1 MGTCDHQHWH
11 IHNLPVD
18 NSLPPS
24 QRCKDSFIGGHYD
37 PFEVKSA
44 SGNMYSTYCNPSNQ
58 TGCEVGDLGGKFGP
72 LILTTPQFTRVD
84 NSSQLTLFGRY
95 GIIGRS
101 IKIHGMEDVCATIYS
116 SSEVLEGKSVTLLQA
131 AFVFPFGGTMYF
143 RQVEGEDVVIFGK
156 IYWVTDT
163 DMTMGHNWH
172 VHLNQVSVYVY
183 VRLFVCPCMKVNRER
198 ERERERV
205 RVRVER
211 KEGGRMERQ
220 RQRYREIHDIGTL
233 YVLNYVATFFYT
245 INNMLL

>member
-1 MGTCDHQHWH
+1 MGTRDHQHWH

-72 LILTTPQFTRVD
+72 LIPTTQFSRVD

-116 SSEVLEGKSVTLLQA
+116 SSEVIEGISVTLLQA

-163 DMTMGHNWH
+163 DTTMGHNWH
-172 VHLNQVSVYVY
+172 VHLNQVSVCVCVY
-183 VRLFVCPCMKVNRER
+183 VCLFVCPCMKVNRER
-198 ERERERV
+198 DR
-205 RVRVER
+205 
-211 KEGGRMERQ
+211 ERQ
-220 RQRYREIHDIGTL
+220 RETERDRERKRERQREKERE
-233 YVLNYVATFFYT
+233 
-245 INNMLL
+245 